1 MRILLLLIFFQ
12 GFLQFGLTQVH
23 SKLEIP
29 TYGKNDTI
37 VQHTG
42 YCVSYNHR
50 YKQANWVA
58 YQLTALETIK
68 VVDRENKF
76 KADPLIL
83 ETNLAKDYLK
93 SGYDRGHLAPSADMT
108 YSRTTMLESFY
119 YSNMSPQAP
128 LFNRNIWND
137 LEELTRTWAKEYDS
151 LYIVVGPVLGDS
163 LSAIGP
169 HKVAVPKY
177 YYKVILDNQKNK
189 EKAIAFIM
197 KNEGSSLSLKTF
209 VVSIDEIE
217 LLTGIDFFPKLE
229 NTLEK
234 SLESKKCLECWKWG
248 K

>member
-1 MRILLLLIFFQ
+1 MRIILLLIFFQ

-23 SKLEIP
+23 SKLEVP

-119 YSNMSPQAP
+119 
-128 LFNRNIWND
+128 
-137 LEELTRTWAKEYDS
+137 
-151 LYIVVGPVLGDS
+151 
-163 LSAIGP
+163 
-169 HKVAVPKY
+169 
-177 YYKVILDNQKNK
+177 
-189 EKAIAFIM
+189 
-197 KNEGSSLSLKTF
+197 
-209 VVSIDEIE
+209 
-217 LLTGIDFFPKLE
+217 
-229 NTLEK
+229 
-234 SLESKKCLECWKWG
+234 
-248 K
+248 

>member
-1 MRILLLLIFFQ
+1 
-12 GFLQFGLTQVH
+12 
-23 SKLEIP
+23 
-29 TYGKNDTI
+29 
-37 VQHTG
+37 
-42 YCVSYNHR
+42 
-50 YKQANWVA
+50 
-58 YQLTALETIK
+58 
-68 VVDRENKF
+68 
-76 KADPLIL
+76 
-83 ETNLAKDYLK
+83 
-93 SGYDRGHLAPSADMT
+93 
-108 YSRTTMLESFY
+108 
-119 YSNMSPQAP
+119 MSPQAP

-229 NTLEK
+229 KTLEK